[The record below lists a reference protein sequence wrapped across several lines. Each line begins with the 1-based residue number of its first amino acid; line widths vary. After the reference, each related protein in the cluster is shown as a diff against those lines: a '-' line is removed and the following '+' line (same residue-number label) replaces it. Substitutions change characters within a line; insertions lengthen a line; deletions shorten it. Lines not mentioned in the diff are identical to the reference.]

1 MKQTNIKSILFALL
15 ALGIASFA
23 ASTAIA
29 ADKVKPSPDIEA
41 KITETLKATFPEV
54 VIKSMMF
61 QNRDAS

>member
-1 MKQTNIKSILFALL
+1 LFALL

-23 ASTAIA
+23 AFTAIA
-29 ADKVKPSPDIEA
+29 ADKVKPSPNTEA

-54 VIKSMMF
+54 VIKNMMF